1 MFRDSV
7 TCTLGLIRTRWTVT
21 MAQHQPLCNANGIEW
36 LTLDSYSAPLMV
48 DATVEEL
55 PLSVRDASTIPGI
68 SYHAKNRDL
77 LRDS

>member
-1 MFRDSV
+1 
-7 TCTLGLIRTRWTVT
+7 